1 MIRSYAMRQVR
12 ILMALTLALGAAS
25 CGSDSSG
32 PDVPDIETTTFA
44 ASLGVDLG
52 AMTKTASGLY
62 WRDLATGT
70 GTTVTVGRQVTVFY
84 TGWLVNGTQFD
95 SNIGRAAF
103 GFRVGAGQVVAGFDE
118 GVRGMAVGGERQLI
132 IPPSLGYG
140 GSPSG
145 AIPPNSILVFRI
157 QLVSVQ

>member
-12 ILMALTLALGAAS
+12 ILMALVLTLGAAS

-52 AMTKTASGLY
+52 AMTRTASGLY
-62 WRDLATGT
+62 WRDLTTGT

-95 SNIGRAAF
+95 SNIGGNAL
-103 GFRVGAGQVVAGFDE
+103 GFRVGLGQVVPGFDE
-118 GVRGMAVGGERQLI
+118 GVRGMAVGGERQII
-132 IPPSLGYG
+132 IPPALGYG
-140 GSPSG
+140 ASGSSR
-145 AIPPNSILVFRI
+145 IPPNSILVFRVR
-157 QLVSVQ
+157 LASVQ